1 MSERPTYRTTK
12 KQIAYSTA
20 CAWAIILMITAGALF
35 GIREAVDLASI
46 VVPSMVMLIAG
57 LVGIHRVTGSMDY
70 RAAQEAEP
78 EGSTTSPPYDAR
90 AQPEG
95 VP

>member
-12 KQIAYSTA
+12 RQIACSTA
-20 CAWAIILMITAGALF
+20 CAWAVILMITAGAMF

-46 VVPSMVMLIAG
+46 VVPSMVLLISG
-57 LVGIHRVTGSMDY
+57 LVGIHRLTGSMDY

-78 EGSTTSPPYDAR
+78 AGSAASLPCDAR
-90 AQPEG
+90 AEPG
-95 VP
+95 AAP

>member
-20 CAWAIILMITAGALF
+20 CAWATILMITVGAML

-46 VVPSMVMLIAG
+46 VVPSMVLLISG
-57 LVGIHRVTGSMDY
+57 LVGIHRLTGSMDY

-78 EGSTTSPPYDAR
+78 DGAPASLPRDAR
-90 AQPEG
+90 AEPG
-95 VP
+95 AAP

>member
-78 EGSTTSPPYDAR
+78 DEPPASPPGDVQ
-90 AQPEG
+90 AQPG
-95 VP
+95 AAP